1 MATSI
6 QLGLD
11 LRPLARGRVE
21 LPGSKSL
28 SNRAL
33 LLAALAHGTSQITG
47 LLDSDDT
54 RVMVESLRR
63 LGVRLSG
70 DLSDT
75 RGQGLTVEGAAGQFS
90 EPQDVELFVGNSGL
104 TIRTPAACGC
114 RGATCG
120 QCCPSRR

>member
-21 LPGSKSL
+21 LPGSKSI

-33 LLAALAHGTSQITG
+33 LLAALAHGTTQITG

-63 LGVRLSG
+63 LGVQLSG
-70 DLSDT
+70 DLSDAG
-75 RGQGLTVEGAAGQFS
+75 GQGLTVEGVAGQFS
-90 EPQDVELFVGNSGL
+90 EPQDL
-104 TIRTPAACGC
+104 
-114 RGATCG
+114 
-120 QCCPSRR
+120 